1 MMVFCKVCLLFLH
14 GILCQTSQGKDM
26 RVCVCVFVYKFGYM
40 IVCTY
45 FWLKVMHS
53 DLLVPFYRLNKWQKN
68 IRNKAEV
75 VDMISNIF
83 GEDILMYRYLDKNKK
98 EKYFKSVGLNGLFV
112 SIKFSL
118 DLVEESIFR
127 QWFFETLPYDFELLT
142 CFKIMA

>member
-1 MMVFCKVCLLFLH
+1 
-14 GILCQTSQGKDM
+14 
-26 RVCVCVFVYKFGYM
+26 
-40 IVCTY
+40 
-45 FWLKVMHS
+45 MHS

-127 QWFFETLPYDFELLT
+127 QWFFETLPYDFELPT